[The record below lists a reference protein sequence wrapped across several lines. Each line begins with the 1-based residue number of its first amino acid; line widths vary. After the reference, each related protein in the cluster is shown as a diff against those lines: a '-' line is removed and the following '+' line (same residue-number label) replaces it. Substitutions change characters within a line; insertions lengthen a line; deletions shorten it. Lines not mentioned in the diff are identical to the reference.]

1 MSTIRVVNIQHS
13 DATEPNIVLEADG
26 TAIFASGI
34 TISGGTNLTVSG
46 TAEFASG
53 TVSAPGITFIDDNNT
68 GIYEPAADTVAI
80 TTAATERLR
89 VDSSGRVGIGDSSPN
104 TNLVVK
110 GASNSLTNSVGNI
123 NVISTDS
130 AAINAG
136 GSIGLG
142 GFYNGTSN
150 SIPFAN
156 LHGKKEN
163 GTGNNAAGYFA
174 ISTRNA
180 SSGTAE
186 RMRIDSSGRL
196 GIGTS
201 SPTRMLEIKNSDNVD
216 TFAGL
221 KITSNNQSAYV
232 HYGWR
237 GLDGSDQL
245 RFATGTT
252 ERMRIDSAGRVLL
265 GTTIAGAAAGDNL
278 TIEDSSNAG
287 ITIRSSA
294 VGAGSILFEDTASDR
309 GEIQYSHN
317 GDFMRFKTAGTERLR
332 IDSNGKIYIGP
343 YKAPATY
350 GTPAHNIPYKI
361 GVAPYGWQ
369 NGSDLAEISMGNH
382 SGSTG
387 NDDGEIMFKTASN
400 VHSSATGLQN
410 RMQITSTGDTLF
422 YGDAVQYAPNAF
434 YIQTHT
440 ITSSWTSYQTIATG
454 LSSNTIYLVSINWQ
468 HGSSANQPYY
478 YATSFLFHTANGTN
492 GSSGENEKTFLHTTH
507 TGTTSYFMTFRGLA
521 TAGGGSTGHKLQA
534 KINSNWPGATSGN
547 NLKLALTKVMNGT
560 RSF

>member
-186 RMRIDSSGRL
+186 RMRIDSSGNV
-196 GIGTS
+196 GIGIS
-201 SPTRMLEIKNSDNVD
+201 SPQTKFHSSGTTNGAQATFGVSNS
-216 TFAGL
+216 GL
-221 KITSNNQSAYV
+221 KISTFQKTNNDAGV
-232 HYGWR
+232 I
-237 GLDGSDQL
+237 LDAQQ
-245 RFATGTT
+245 ATNGT
-252 ERMRIDSAGRVLL
+252 
-265 GTTIAGAAAGDNL
+265 L
-278 TIEDSSNAG
+278 TFR
-287 ITIRSSA
+287 T
-294 VGAGSILFEDTASDR
+294 AGS
-309 GEIQYSHN
+309 
-317 GDFMRFKTAGTERLR
+317 ERLR
-332 IDSNGKIYIGP
+332 IDNVGNVGIGTTSPNNYSNFTTLTINNTTGGEIDFESNGTLVSEINSQASNGLTLITRTAVP
-343 YKAPATY
+343 IRF
-350 GTPAHNIPYKI
+350 GT
-361 GVAPYGWQ
+361 
-369 NGSDLAEISMGNH
+369 NG
-382 SGSTG
+382 TG
-387 NDDGEIMFKTASN
+387 NRL
-400 VHSSATGLQN
+400 V
-410 RMQITSTGDTLF
+410 
-422 YGDAVQYAPNAF
+422 
-434 YIQTHT
+434 
-440 ITSSWTSYQTIATG
+440 ITSSGNVGIGTSGPI
-454 LSSNTIYLVSINWQ
+454 SI
-468 HGSSANQPYY
+468 
-478 YATSFLFHTANGTN
+478 
-492 GSSGENEKTFLHTTH
+492 LHTSVNTPDGLGLYMENRADAGTDDKIGLAFVLRRSGGYAFH
-507 TGTTSYFMTFRGLA
+507 QTRIRAIKENAWTGTPSTINSALTFSTYSAESASERMRITSAGNVGIGVTNPSSYYTAGNDLVVGGTGSHGISIKTGATNQGILAFAKGTSGGSEQYAGYILYNHGTGSAEHMQFAVGAVELAAIENKGSGLIVNHVVPLAAGLA
-521 TAGGGSTGHKLQA
+521 
-534 KINSNWPGATSGN
+534 P
-547 NLKLALTKVMNGT
+547 V
-560 RSF
+560 